1 MLTVDLKKKLIEEL
15 LTNYDYVMNKLTF
28 LTIRNPKQV
37 PRTKKI
43 GKYNNVFG
51 RHFPGVVP
59 FTAAGKL
66 FML

>member
-1 MLTVDLKKKLIEEL
+1 
-15 LTNYDYVMNKLTF
+15 MNKLTF
-28 LTIRNPKQV
+28 LSIRNPKKV

-66 FML
+66 FMQ